1 MRATTKRRFL
11 FGLMLLAMATVSR
24 AQSTTNFFRA
34 SGRNIL
40 SPNGTTN
47 FVMRGMTLNASLTP
61 EAYALQLTQPDAN
74 GYTYLGSYSDIQARI
89 SVLLNNATDEQ
100 TFWSTYTSNYVTSV
114 DCALMK
120 SQGFNVIRLPFN
132 HRLLSTLGSTNSYL
146 ESGFQVLSNMVQWC
160 KTNGLYVVLDM
171 HSAPGGQ
178 SADAPADPESTQ
190 WTWMGSTSNQVGVAC
205 LWTDTGNTSGRTSAQ
220 NKQRTIDMWSEI
232 ARRFSTETQ
241 IAGYDLVNEPVLPA
255 GVNTSTMRTLYSN
268 ITAAIRLVDT
278 NHLILIEGNS
288 YASTTNGLGPMNWDP
303 QNNLALVF
311 HKYWST
317 NSPASIQPF
326 TSFSSTYNVPLIMGE
341 AGENSNPWNYELRQL
356 LETNNPG
363 IGWLWWDWKKV
374 NSISGQYS
382 ANVTPNY
389 QYVITNFRFSGTN
402 PATTKQGL
410 MEMAANI
417 ATTNCHFDPGWVA
430 SLVSSQFGT
439 TPVPFASAVPLPG
452 VIYAPNYDVGYQN
465 ISYFDT
471 ETEATSQGETWNYG
485 WTYRND
491 GVDIYYPTSPDSDPL
506 SIGYYVG
513 QTATNEWQKFTVNVT
528 ASGNYQL
535 AFRVATGKVGG
546 QIQLLDGATSLAS
559 LAVPNNFTNAWEQF
573 FTITNTALTFLAAG
587 THTLQLKWISSPAN
601 VAWIEVRPCA
611 GMEVTGP
618 VSGSTS
624 VSAGQNSV
632 GYSVGTTAG
641 ASTYTW
647 TVPSGASVATGQG
660 THSIA
665 VNYGCSAV
673 SGNVTVTP
681 SSGGGCNG
689 TSSSLPVTVTSVGA
703 TGGITGSSAVCA
715 GQSGIPYSISSVS
728 GAATYTWTVPTGAS
742 IASGQ
747 GITSVTVN
755 WGSTP
760 GDVTVTPSSGS
771 CSGAASSLTVSINS
785 APNIAGQSG
794 PQTVCA
800 GGTAN
805 FGVTATGSGLTY
817 QWRKNGAPLSDGGTV
832 SGATT
837 TNLTLTTV
845 TTGDSGDTF
854 DCVVSGTCSP
864 SATSSAA
871 TLIVNANPTAFN
883 VTGGGSYLSGG
894 GGVLVGLDGSQPGV
908 NYQLQLD
915 AANTGSP
922 APGTGAALSF
932 GSQTAT
938 GTYTVV
944 AANGTTGCTAP
955 MNGSATVTV
964 IPLTP
969 FQEWQ
974 LQHFGCT
981 DCPQADAA
989 ADPDGDGQNNMAEFL
1004 SGTNPTNGISVLRI
1018 ISVSQQGI
1026 DINVTWSTAGDHT
1039 NAVQAISPGAS
1050 GSYTN
1055 EFEDILGAEQIVISG
1070 SGDATTNYVDVG
1082 GATNRPSRFYRVRLV
1097 P

>member
-1 MRATTKRRFL
+1 MRATTKLRFL
-11 FGLMLLAMATVSR
+11 SGLVLLTMATVSR
-24 AQSTTNFFRA
+24 GQSPTNFFRA

-40 SPNGTTN
+40 PPNGTTN

-74 GYTYLGSYSDIQARI
+74 GYTYLGSYSDIKARI
-89 SVLLNNATDEQ
+89 SVLLSNATDEQ
-100 TFWSTYTSNYVTSV
+100 TFWNTYTSNYVTSA
-114 DCALMK
+114 DCALLK

-132 HRLLSTLGSTNSYL
+132 HRMLSALGPTNSYL

-178 SADAPADPESTQ
+178 SADAPSDPESTQ
-190 WTWMGSTSNQVGVAC
+190 WTWTGSISNQVGVAC

-220 NKQRTIDMWSEI
+220 NKQRTIDMWNEV
-232 ARRFSTETQ
+232 ARRFSAETQ
-241 IAGYDLVNEPVLPA
+241 IAGYDLINEPVLPA
-255 GVNTSTMRTLYSN
+255 GVDTSTMRTLYSN

-278 NHLILIEGNS
+278 NHLILIQGNG

-326 TSFSSTYNVPLIMGE
+326 TSFSGMYNVPLIMGE

-382 ANVTPNY
+382 AGVTSNY
-389 QYVITNFRFSGTN
+389 QYVITNFRNSAN
-402 PATTKQGL
+402 SATVKQGL
-410 MEMAANI
+410 MEMTASI
-417 ATTNCHFDPGWVA
+417 VTTNCMFDPGWVA
-430 SLVSSQFGT
+430 SLVSPQFGT

-452 VIYAPNYDVGYQN
+452 IIYEANYDVGYQSV
-465 ISYFDT
+465 SYFDT
-471 ETEATSQGETWNYG
+471 DTEATSQGQAWNYG

-513 QTATNEWQKFTVNVT
+513 QTANNEWQKFTVTVT

-535 AFRVATGKVGG
+535 AFRVATGSDGG

-559 LAVPNNFTNAWEQF
+559 LTVPNTFPGQWEHF

-611 GMEVTGP
+611 GLEVTGP

-624 VSAGQNSV
+624 VGAGQNSV
-632 GYSVGTTAG
+632 GYSVGATAG

-647 TVPSGASVATGQG
+647 TVPSGASVASGQG
-660 THSIA
+660 THSIT
-665 VNYGCSAV
+665 VNYSCSAV

-681 SSGGGCNG
+681 SSGGGCIG

-715 GQSGIPYSISSVS
+715 GQSGVPYSISSVS

-747 GITSVTVN
+747 GTTSVTVN

-760 GDVTVTPSSGS
+760 GDVTVTPFSVS
-771 CSGAASSLTVSINS
+771 CSGTASSLTVSINT
-785 APNIAGQSG
+785 APNITGQTGS
-794 PQTVCA
+794 QTVCA

-817 QWRKNGAPLSDGGTV
+817 QWRKNGVPLSDGGTV

-837 TNLTLTTV
+837 TNVTLATV
-845 TTGDSGDTF
+845 TTGDSGGSF

-864 SATSSAA
+864 SAASSAA
-871 TLIVNANPTAFN
+871 PLTVNASPTVFN

-894 GGVLVGLDGSQPGV
+894 GGVVVGLDGSQSGV

-932 GSQTAT
+932 GSLTAT
-938 GTYTVV
+938 GAYTVV
-944 AANGTTGCTAP
+944 AANGSTGCTAP
-955 MNGSATVTV
+955 MNGSAIV
-964 IPLTP
+964 
-969 FQEWQ
+969 
-974 LQHFGCT
+974 
-981 DCPQADAA
+981 
-989 ADPDGDGQNNMAEFL
+989 
-1004 SGTNPTNGISVLRI
+1004 SISVLRI
-1018 ISVSQQGI
+1018 ISVSQQGP
-1026 DINVTWSTAGDHT
+1026 DINVTWSTAGGHT

-1050 GSYTN
+1050 GDYTN
-1055 EFEDILGAEQIVISG
+1055 AFEDIPGAGQIIISG
-1070 SGDATTNYVDVG
+1070 SGDAITNYVDAG
-1082 GATNRPSRFYRVRLV
+1082 GATNQPSRFYRVRFV